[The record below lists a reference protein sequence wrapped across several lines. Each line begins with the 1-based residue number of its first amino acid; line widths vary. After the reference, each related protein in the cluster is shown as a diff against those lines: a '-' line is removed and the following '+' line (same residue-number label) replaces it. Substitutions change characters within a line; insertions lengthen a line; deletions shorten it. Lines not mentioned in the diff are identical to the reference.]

1 MSECLPEQ
9 QDGFNE
15 DGELGYMTSQ
25 VTIILL
31 YVQNYGKV
39 AVNDSNQMVLYYW
52 WSATDQMQLQEISEN
67 VNGKN
72 SIPSISISPLLWAHR
87 LFA

>member
-1 MSECLPEQ
+1 MCEHVDTMAEQ

-25 VTIILL
+25 VTTILL

-39 AVNDSNQMVLYYW
+39 AVNDSNQVALYY
-52 WSATDQMQLQEISEN
+52 
-67 VNGKN
+67 
-72 SIPSISISPLLWAHR
+72 
-87 LFA
+87 